1 MRIEGFS
8 PENLEKIVVL
18 AQRLNARRENGSAFC
33 CSEADSIRRDF
44 EENMAA
50 SFGCWEED
58 TPVGLL
64 SCYPDW
70 EKGNADCAM
79 LIDPDGVSYE
89 AAAQALLTAV
99 RKTLGAEMAC
109 TFFFPKENHDCAAF
123 LEETGAKRQVS
134 EYSMLLK
141 KDHWRTPPVAPV
153 PQPLRPEQA
162 RDFARLHDAVFPGV
176 YCSGQDI
183 LETWGKNRFLYVLE
197 RQQEL
202 VAYGVLRSSGRKQ
215 ATAEIVGVRNGFRG
229 HGYGR
234 AILNYL
240 AETAFTQFGAEE
252 LDLIVD
258 SNNQRAID
266 LYLSVGF
273 TIVQEN
279 CCYILK

>member
-1 MRIEGFS
+1 MRIERFS
-8 PENLEKIVVL
+8 PENLEEVAVL
-18 AQRLNARRENGSAFC
+18 AQRLNARRESGSAFC
-33 CSEADSIRRDF
+33 CREVDSIRRDF
-44 EENMAA
+44 EETMAT
-50 SFGCWEED
+50 SFGCWEDD

-79 LIDPDGVSYE
+79 LIDPDGASYE

-99 RKTLGAEMAC
+99 RKALGAAMAC
-109 TFFFPKENHDCAAF
+109 TFFFPRENRNCTAF
-123 LEETGAKRQVS
+123 LEQTGAKRQVS
-134 EYSMLLK
+134 EYNMLLR
-141 KDHWRTPPVAPV
+141 KDHWRNPPVAPA

-162 RDFARLHDAVFPGV
+162 QDFARLHDTVFPGV

-197 RQQEL
+197 HQQEL
-202 VAYGVLRSSGRKQ
+202 VAYGVLQSSGGKQ
-215 ATAEIVGVRNGFRG
+215 ATAEIVGVREDFRG

-234 AILNYL
+234 AILNHL
-240 AETAFTQFGAEE
+240 AETAFTQLRAEE
-252 LDLIVD
+252 LNLIVD
-258 SNNQRAID
+258 SDNQRAIN
-266 LYLSVGF
+266 LYLSADF